1 MIPCEQFRDEPD
13 YETMNRFLML
23 LIEYMPSLTISALNM
38 IIPIFFGLLV
48 KIEDYHLETS
58 DKITIAR

>member
-13 YETMNRFLML
+13 YETMNRFLKL